1 MSTTQRPLTLTDA
14 AASIGE
20 FRSGGSDVQERR
32 RSGRSAGDLVDLTGI
47 GGLSDIT
54 VLGDGGVHIGA
65 LVTVHRVA
73 TDSLLAG
80 YPALQ
85 KTAGALATPQIR
97 RQATI
102 GGNLVQQT
110 RCTYFRNEHFEC
122 LRTGGE
128 GCPAR
133 DGWHAMH
140 VVFDNGG
147 CIAPHASS
155 MAVALLT
162 YDALVNVH
170 QGHDRTVGALYG
182 DLRDPTKDH
191 DLPPGEIITGVTL
204 APPTPH
210 ERAHYLRAISRAAA
224 EWPLVEAAA
233 RLVVDN
239 GTIAMARVAVGG
251 VARMPMRLDHVEHA
265 LVGQPASENTLAF
278 AADQAVVGA
287 NALVGTSYKVPLLR
301 NVALDALQH
310 CLS

>member
-1 MSTTQRPLTLTDA
+1 MSITQRPLSLTDA
-14 AASIGE
+14 AAATGE

-47 GGLSDIT
+47 RGLSDIS
-54 VLGDGGVHIGA
+54 VQADGGVSIGA
-65 LVTVHRVA
+65 LVTVHQVA
-73 TDSLLAG
+73 TDPLLAG

-147 CIAPHASS
+147 CIAPHTSS
-155 MAVALLT
+155 VAVALLT
-162 YDALVNVH
+162 YDASVQIH
-170 QGHDRTVGALYG
+170 GSHDRTVQALYG

-191 DLPPGEIITGVTL
+191 DLRAGEIITGVTL
-204 APPTPH
+204 APPTTN

-224 EWPLVEAAA
+224 EWPLVEATA
-233 RLVVDN
+233 RLVVND

-251 VARMPMRLDHVEHA
+251 VARMPMRLDAVENM
-265 LVGQPASENTLAF
+265 LVGRQVSEETVAF
-278 AADQAVVGA
+278 AADQAVT
-287 NALVGTSYKVPLLR
+287 GTNPLLGTAYKVPLLR
-301 NVALDALQH
+301 NVVLDALQH
-310 CLS
+310 CVS

>member
-1 MSTTQRPLTLTDA
+1 MSITQRPLSLTDA
-14 AASIGE
+14 AAVTGE

-32 RSGRSAGDLVDLTGI
+32 RSGRSAGNLVDLSGI
-47 GGLSDIT
+47 RGLSDIT
-54 VLGDGGVHIGA
+54 VQADGGVSIGA
-65 LVTVHRVA
+65 LVTVHQVA
-73 TDSLLAG
+73 TDPLLAG

-133 DGWHAMH
+133 DGWHTMH

-155 MAVALLT
+155 VAVALLT
-162 YDALVNVH
+162 YDALVQIH
-170 QGHDRTVGALYG
+170 GSHDRTVQALYG

-191 DLPPGEIITGVTL
+191 DLQVGEIITGVTL
-204 APPTPH
+204 APPTTN
-210 ERAHYLRAISRAAA
+210 ERVRYLRAISRAAA
-224 EWPLVEAAA
+224 EWPLVEATA
-233 RLVVDN
+233 RLVVND

-251 VARMPMRLDHVEHA
+251 VARMPMRLDAVENM
-265 LVGQPASENTLAF
+265 LVGRQVSEETVAF
-278 AADQAVVGA
+278 AADQAVT
-287 NALVGTSYKVPLLR
+287 GTNPLLGTAYKVPLLR
-301 NVALDALQH
+301 NVVLDALQH
-310 CLS
+310 CVS